1 MYFIYKAYK
10 NNKDKK
16 AAAETE
22 LPHYDRK
29 LTDPSLDG
37 SLEDRPPPSAIAMSQ
52 QDVPTPEMAMPTQ
65 TLDDKR
71 AARKQW
77 IILAVTLFVDIVI
90 PLILYYVLK
99 NYISTL
105 AALLISSAPPIVMI
119 VGKFIIYRQ
128 FDPLGL
134 IIVFGFVLSAILS
147 VVDGNPRI
155 LILKDSIV
163 SSATG
168 AIFLLSLLPIRL
180 GKYNLRPLTYGI
192 SAEMMSAAP
201 KVQYVK
207 DGEAIEQTPT
217 QFSWEHVKLF
227 RNGMRML
234 TAMWG
239 VVLLLEFV
247 ARLIMYFSTLTIDQL
262 VLYSNVV
269 LGVLL
274 GTMGVFTI
282 IYSHRL
288 RTKTRKEVREIL
300 ARYASEA
307 VTSPNAGSTNI
318 V

>member
-1 MYFIYKAYK
+1 
-10 NNKDKK
+10 
-16 AAAETE
+16 
-22 LPHYDRK
+22 
-29 LTDPSLDG
+29 
-37 SLEDRPPPSAIAMSQ
+37 
-52 QDVPTPEMAMPTQ
+52 
-65 TLDDKR
+65 
-71 AARKQW
+71 
-77 IILAVTLFVDIVI
+77 
-90 PLILYYVLK
+90 
-99 NYISTL
+99 
-105 AALLISSAPPIVMI
+105 MI
-119 VGKFIIYRQ
+119 VGKFILYRQ

-168 AIFLLSLLPIRL
+168 AIFLLSLLPIHI

-207 DGEAIEQTPT
+207 DGELIEQSPT
-217 QFSWEHVKLF
+217 QFSWEHVKSF

-239 VVLLLEFV
+239 VVLMLEFI
-247 ARLIMYFSTLTIDQL
+247 ARLIMYFSSLTIDQL

-288 RTKTRKEVREIL
+288 RTKTREVVREIL

-307 VTSPNAGSTNI
+307 VTSTDAGSTNI

>member
-1 MYFIYKAYK
+1 
-10 NNKDKK
+10 
-16 AAAETE
+16 
-22 LPHYDRK
+22 
-29 LTDPSLDG
+29 
-37 SLEDRPPPSAIAMSQ
+37 
-52 QDVPTPEMAMPTQ
+52 
-65 TLDDKR
+65 
-71 AARKQW
+71 
-77 IILAVTLFVDIVI
+77 
-90 PLILYYVLK
+90 
-99 NYISTL
+99 
-105 AALLISSAPPIVMI
+105 MI